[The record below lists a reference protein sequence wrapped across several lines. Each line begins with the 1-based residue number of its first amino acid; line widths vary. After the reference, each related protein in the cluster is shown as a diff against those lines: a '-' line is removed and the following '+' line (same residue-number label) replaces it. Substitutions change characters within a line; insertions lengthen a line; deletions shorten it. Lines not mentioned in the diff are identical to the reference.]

1 MIRLTFL
8 LPPSLFETSAMNSA
22 SHIAIGVPTGRTW
35 RAPRLISSPVVRWSL
50 VLATVTY
57 LYLALNSID
66 VNWARVS
73 DGIVR
78 AALLFESFLYPNF
91 SARWDDILQ
100 GMIESLTMTV
110 TATVAGVFLA
120 VPVGIGAARNIAP
133 VWLYGLC
140 RTVIALARSFQEIIV
155 AIFFVA
161 MFGFGPF
168 AGFLTLS
175 LSTIGFLSKLLADD
189 IEEIDPSQVEAI
201 RSTGASFLQILDFA
215 VASQVV
221 PRLVGLTAYKVDI
234 NFRESS
240 VIGIV
245 GAGGIGATLNT
256 ALDRY
261 EFDSA
266 AAILFIIIG
275 IVMVCEYASGVIRRR
290 FA

>member
-1 MIRLTFL
+1 M
-8 LPPSLFETSAMNSA
+8 A
-22 SHIAIGVPTGRTW
+22 SHLPTLHVVAPHRRWRPPRVIEATW
-35 RAPRLISSPVVRWSL
+35 LRFAVAAGAVTYL
-50 VLATVTY
+50 VLAIGT
-57 LYLALNSID
+57 ID

-73 DGIVR
+73 EGFLR
-78 AALLFESFLYPNF
+78 AARIFSGFLSPEF
-91 SARWDDILQ
+91 SSRWSDIQQ

-110 TATVAGVFLA
+110 TATVAGVILA
-120 VPVGIGAARNIAP
+120 VPFGLGAARNLAP
-133 VWLYGLC
+133 WWLYGFC
-140 RTVIALARSFQEIIV
+140 RCVIAIARALQDIIV

-168 AGFLTLS
+168 AGFLTLA

-189 IEEIDPSQVEAI
+189 IEEIDPAQVEAI
-201 RSTGASFLQILDFA
+201 RATGAGFWQVIDFA
-215 VASQVV
+215 VASQVI

-256 ALDRY
+256 AMDRY
-261 EFDSA
+261 EYGSA
-266 AAILFIIIG
+266 AAILLIIIG
-275 IVMVCEYASGVIRRR
+275 VVMVCEYSSGIIRKR

>member
-1 MIRLTFL
+1 MI
-8 LPPSLFETSAMNSA
+8 EA
-22 SHIAIGVPTGRTW
+22 TW
-35 RAPRLISSPVVRWSL
+35 LRFAVAAGAVTYL
-50 VLATVTY
+50 VLAIGT
-57 LYLALNSID
+57 ID

-73 DGIVR
+73 EGFLR
-78 AALLFESFLYPNF
+78 AARIFSGFLSPEF
-91 SARWDDILQ
+91 SSRWSDIQQ

-110 TATVAGVFLA
+110 TATVAGVILA
-120 VPVGIGAARNIAP
+120 VPFGLGAARNLAP
-133 VWLYGLC
+133 WWLYGFC
-140 RTVIALARSFQEIIV
+140 RCVIAIARALQDIIV

-168 AGFLTLS
+168 AGFLTLA

-189 IEEIDPSQVEAI
+189 IEEIDPAQVEAI
-201 RSTGASFLQILDFA
+201 RATGAGFWQVIDFA
-215 VASQVV
+215 VASQVI

-256 ALDRY
+256 AMDRY
-261 EFDSA
+261 EYGSA
-266 AAILFIIIG
+266 AAILLIIIG
-275 IVMVCEYASGVIRRR
+275 VVMVCEYSSGIIRKR

>member
-1 MIRLTFL
+1 MTTATQSVS
-8 LPPSLFETSAMNSA
+8 PPQSLA
-22 SHIAIGVPTGRTW
+22 HGWHR
-35 RAPRLISSPVVRWSL
+35 PRLIEPTWARWAVAFGIVAYL
-50 VLATVTY
+50 TLAFASVD
-57 LYLALNSID
+57 A
-66 VNWARVS
+66 NWGRVS
-73 DGIVR
+73 DGLAR
-78 AALLFESFLYPNF
+78 AGRLFEGFLTPNF
-91 SARWDDILQ
+91 TARWSDIQQ

-110 TATVAGVFLA
+110 TATVAGVALA
-120 VPVGIGAARNIAP
+120 IPFGLGAARNLAP
-133 VWLYGLC
+133 WWLYGIC
-140 RTVIALARSFQEIIV
+140 RAVIAVSRALHEIIV

-189 IEEIDPSQVEAI
+189 IEEIDPAQVEAI
-201 RSTGASFLQILDFA
+201 RATGAGFCQVIDFA
-215 VASQVV
+215 VASQVI

-261 EFDSA
+261 EFESA
-266 AAILFIIIG
+266 AAILLIIIT
-275 IVMVCEYASGVIRRR
+275 IVMACEYASGAIRKR

>member
-1 MIRLTFL
+1 MH
-8 LPPSLFETSAMNSA
+8 SSSA
-22 SHIAIGVPTGRTW
+22 RTW
-35 RAPRLISSPVVRWSL
+35 RAPRLIEPTWLRLL
-50 VLATVTY
+50 VAAAVLT
-57 LYLALNSID
+57 YLALAISTVD
-66 VNWARVS
+66 VNWTRVS
-73 DGIVR
+73 EGIGR
-78 AALLFESFLYPNF
+78 AARLFEGFLTPNF
-91 SARWDDILQ
+91 SARWSDIQQ

-110 TATVAGVFLA
+110 TATVAGVILA
-120 VPVGIGAARNIAP
+120 VPFGLGAARNIAP
-133 VWLYGLC
+133 LWLYSFC
-140 RTVIALARSFQEIIV
+140 RAVIAVARSLQDIIV

-168 AGFLTLS
+168 AGFLTLTV
-175 LSTIGFLSKLLADD
+175 STIGFLSKLLADD
-189 IEEIDPSQVEAI
+189 IEEIEPAQVEAI
-201 RSTGASFLQILDFA
+201 RATGAGFWQVIDFA

-261 EFDSA
+261 EFDNA
-266 AAILFIIIG
+266 AAILIIIIA
-275 IVMVCEYASGVIRRR
+275 IVLACEYASGWIRKR

>member
-1 MIRLTFL
+1 MTTAT
-8 LPPSLFETSAMNSA
+8 PSVSPAQDVA
-22 SHIAIGVPTGRTW
+22 RRWQP
-35 RAPRLISSPVVRWSL
+35 PRLIKSTWARWAVVLGIVGYL
-50 VLATVTY
+50 VLAF
-57 LYLALNSID
+57 ASID

-73 DGIVR
+73 DGLIR
-78 AALLFESFLYPNF
+78 AGRLFEGFLTPNF
-91 SARWDDILQ
+91 AARWSDIRQ

-110 TATVAGVFLA
+110 TATVAGVALA
-120 VPVGIGAARNIAP
+120 IPFALGAARNLAP
-133 VWLYGLC
+133 WWIYGIC
-140 RTVIALARSFQEIIV
+140 RGVIAVSRALHEIIV

-189 IEEIDPSQVEAI
+189 IEEIDPAQVEAI
-201 RSTGASFLQILDFA
+201 RATGAGFWQVIDFA
-215 VASQVV
+215 VASQVI
-221 PRLVGLTAYKVDI
+221 PRLVGLSAYKVDI

-240 VIGIV
+240 IIGIV

-256 ALDRY
+256 ALSRY

-266 AAILFIIIG
+266 AAILLIIIA
-275 IVMVCEYASGVIRRR
+275 IVMACEYTSGAIRKR

>member
-1 MIRLTFL
+1 MTTGT
-8 LPPSLFETSAMNSA
+8 PSFSA
-22 SHIAIGVPTGRTW
+22 SQSLTRRWDPPPLIQSAWARWIIALSIVCY
-35 RAPRLISSPVVRWSL
+35 LI
-50 VLATVTY
+50 LAFAT
-57 LYLALNSID
+57 ID
-66 VNWARVS
+66 VNWARVA
-73 DGIVR
+73 DGLAR
-78 AALLFESFLYPNF
+78 AGRLFEGFLTPNF
-91 SARWDDILQ
+91 TARWSDIQQ

-110 TATVAGVFLA
+110 TATVAGVALA
-120 VPVGIGAARNIAP
+120 IPFGLGAARNLAP
-133 VWLYGLC
+133 WWLYGFC
-140 RTVIALARSFQEIIV
+140 RGVIAVARALHELIV

-189 IEEIDPSQVEAI
+189 IEEIDTAQVEAI
-201 RSTGASFLQILDFA
+201 RATGAGFWQVIDFA

-256 ALDRY
+256 ALNRY
-261 EFDSA
+261 EFDNA
-266 AAILFIIIG
+266 AAILLIIIA
-275 IVMVCEYASGVIRRR
+275 IVMACEYTSGAIRKRL
-290 FA
+290 A

>member
-1 MIRLTFL
+1 LIEPTWLRWL
-8 LPPSLFETSAMNSA
+8 LAL
-22 SHIAIGVPTGRTW
+22 GV
-35 RAPRLISSPVVRWSL
+35 L
-50 VLATVTY
+50 TY
-57 LYLALNSID
+57 LYAAYSTIE
-66 VNWARVS
+66 VNWTRVA

-78 AALLFESFLYPNF
+78 AGRLFEGFLSPNF
-91 SARWDDILQ
+91 TARWSDIQQ

-110 TATVAGVFLA
+110 TATVAGVILA
-120 VPVGIGAARNIAP
+120 VPFGLGAARNITP
-133 VWLYGLC
+133 WWLYGFC
-140 RTVIALARSFQEIIV
+140 RGVIAVARALQDIIV

-168 AGFLTLS
+168 AGFLTLTV
-175 LSTIGFLSKLLADD
+175 STIGFLSKLLADD
-189 IEEIDPSQVEAI
+189 IEEIAPNQVEAI
-201 RSTGASFLQILDFA
+201 RATGAGFWQVIDYA
-215 VASQVV
+215 VASQVI

-261 EFDSA
+261 EFDTA
-266 AAILFIIIG
+266 AAILLIIIA
-275 IVMVCEYASGVIRRR
+275 IVLACEYASGWIRER